1 MKSAGTSK
9 GRDVYITTYNPFI
22 QSLDFV
28 RPSVHHSEKPPSKEL
43 TMRSSLLLLAL
54 SIASLTAA
62 RPNFIVPDPAQH
74 RVQYINSKAT
84 SSSPFARLPGSNP
97 VSIATAHL
105 QQLNPDATFRDNGD
119 SYTSTASG
127 VTHVHFTQTLNG
139 MDIANAQAKVNVKS
153 DGTIL
158 SSGSSFV
165 GKDLLDAAPTLAKRQ
180 AELHPVDALKS
191 TISTLGFPMSA
202 DGATA
207 VPKSSG
213 GQSFTITGTSGTLK
227 VG

>member
-1 MKSAGTSK
+1 
-9 GRDVYITTYNPFI
+9 
-22 QSLDFV
+22 
-28 RPSVHHSEKPPSKEL
+28 
-43 TMRSSLLLLAL
+43 
-54 SIASLTAA
+54 
-62 RPNFIVPDPAQH
+62 
-74 RVQYINSKAT
+74 
-84 SSSPFARLPGSNP
+84 
-97 VSIATAHL
+97 
-105 QQLNPDATFRDNGD
+105 
-119 SYTSTASG
+119 
-127 VTHVHFTQTLNG
+127 